1 MLPIIVVRVYTLYIY
16 IYIYI
21 KNGIHKKMHGIERY
35 EEAVYAGYVT
45 KYSPSE
51 GYNFPGTTGS
61 HRLSEKS
68 AKSPAVSRL
77 KSRNTTIA

>member
-1 MLPIIVVRVYTLYIY
+1 MYIY

-21 KNGIHKKMHGIERY
+21 KMHGIERN
-35 EEAVYAGYVT
+35 EETVYAGYVT